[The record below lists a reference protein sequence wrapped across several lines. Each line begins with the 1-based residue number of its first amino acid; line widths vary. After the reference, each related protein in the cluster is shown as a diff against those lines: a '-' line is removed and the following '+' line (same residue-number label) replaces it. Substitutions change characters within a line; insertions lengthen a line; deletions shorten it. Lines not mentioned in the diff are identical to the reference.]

1 MIKFDIK
8 QLQELRKTLDEKS
21 VNTALRWT
29 LDALTRK
36 ARTMISREVR
46 KTYNIKASDVSATVK
61 IQRFD
66 RDASRLLLYAGGKI
80 PLEQFKPQVK
90 NVRVTVEHHI
100 SGKRFQRTYQA
111 TTLKVRKDRGR
122 RLAKGAFYHGKSV
135 MRRSNKDR
143 GGFDSDQAFKQ
154 YGPSIPG
161 MVGHSSVLEQFEEM
175 LRTDVGPTF
184 SNRLE
189 YILGKR

>member
-29 LDALTRK
+29 LDAVTKK

-46 KTYNIKASDVSATVK
+46 KTYDIKASDIASNVQL
-61 IQRFD
+61 QRFD
-66 RDASRLLLYAGGKI
+66 RDATRLLLYTGSKT
-80 PLEQFKPQVK
+80 PLEKFKPQVK
-90 NVRVTVEHHI
+90 NVRVTVAHHRT
-100 SGKRFQRTYQA
+100 GKRFQRTYQA

-135 MRRSNKDR
+135 MRRSNKAR

-161 MVGHSSVLEQFEEM
+161 MVGHSSILEQFEEM
-175 LRTDVGPTF
+175 LRNDVGPTF